1 MLDKCSATD
10 LYPLD
15 SRAADSLSQDGEPT
29 QCKERNKETTTL
41 ACEFAQ
47 PTRERDMW
55 I

>member
-15 SRAADSLSQDGEPT
+15 SRAADSLSQDGE
-29 QCKERNKETTTL
+29 CEERNKETTTM

-47 PTRERDMW
+47 PTREGDMW

>member
-15 SRAADSLSQDGEPT
+15 SIAADSLSQDGEPT
-29 QCKERNKETTTL
+29 QRKEGNKETAAL
-41 ACEFAQ
+41 AWKFAQ
-47 PTRERDMW
+47 PTKEGAVW

>member
-29 QCKERNKETTTL
+29 QCEERNKETTTM

-47 PTRERDMW
+47 PTREGDMW